1 MENEAKWYVL
11 HTFSGYENV
20 AKENLKLV
28 IENFNLHDRIFDIVI
43 PTENVIEEKNGKKQI
58 VNRKILPSYIFIKM
72 IYGDDIWHAIT
83 RTRGVTGFAGPK
95 GRPLPLTEAEI
106 QKMHL
111 EIPKVSSI
119 DVGDKVEIV
128 NGALEGSFGVVTE
141 VDMPNEKIKVNV
153 DMFGREAEVEI
164 NFGEFKKVS

>member
-1 MENEAKWYVL
+1 
-11 HTFSGYENV
+11 
-20 AKENLKLV
+20 
-28 IENFNLHDRIFDIVI
+28 
-43 PTENVIEEKNGKKQI
+43 
-58 VNRKILPSYIFIKM
+58 M